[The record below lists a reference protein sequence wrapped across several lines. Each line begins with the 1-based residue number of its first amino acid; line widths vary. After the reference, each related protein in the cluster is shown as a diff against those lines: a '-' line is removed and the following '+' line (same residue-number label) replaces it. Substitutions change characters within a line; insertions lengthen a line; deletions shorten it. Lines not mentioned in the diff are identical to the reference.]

1 MSFNS
6 TREFFDY
13 VQSLSHSLERD
24 GHGSAA
30 AMLADG
36 LASINGLTDGWAMFL
51 ESVENVQN
59 AYGRELTAADADR
72 LEKIRNTAYAVVHR
86 G

>member
-1 MSFNS
+1 MSFQSNH
-6 TREFFDY
+6 EFFDY
-13 VQSLSHSLERD
+13 VLSLTNSLARD
-24 GHGSAA
+24 GRGPAA
-30 AMLADG
+30 TMLNEG
-36 LASINGLTDGWAMFL
+36 LASINGLTDGWATFL

-59 AYGRELTAADADR
+59 AYGRELTAIDANR